1 MMPVTK
7 SCDVPMSEQIL
18 LSSSSSVFS
27 SISFSI
33 LSFNPEVEARFSFK
47 PDVEGMFEGA
57 SAALISSNF
66 SSN

>member
-18 LSSSSSVFS
+18 LLSSSVFS
-27 SISFSI
+27 SISFS
-33 LSFNPEVEARFSFK
+33 LPSFNPEVEARFSFK